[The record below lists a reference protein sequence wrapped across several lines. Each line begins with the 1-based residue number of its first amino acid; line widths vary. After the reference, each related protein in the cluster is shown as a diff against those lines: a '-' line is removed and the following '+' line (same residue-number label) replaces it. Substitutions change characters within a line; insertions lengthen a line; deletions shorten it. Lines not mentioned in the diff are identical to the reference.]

1 MLFDIFTTMSEHS
14 AEVGKDGN
22 GFHGTFFS
30 ESGFSGDMT
39 AVDAGPIFS
48 ELDDFF
54 ERIFGEKSASPVGLD
69 LKQFSSEADGEGTTA
84 DATAQKSDGDFDA
97 LIKGE
102 YKDAF
107 TRRCQRL
114 IDKRFKETKE
124 LEKFK
129 SGALPVLEFL
139 SERLGI
145 DSSDTS
151 AILEALMRERESG
164 SGDEQKSETVRED
177 AVKQNGEAEQVSEAD
192 KVGEAKA
199 ESEAEKTSEAES
211 EAEKVSEADGEK
223 ARSEE
228 AEKLRRLRDGFAERR
243 FKAARRI
250 YEEMLAEA
258 EELKKDY
265 SSFELEKECAAPAF
279 TALLGCGM
287 SVKDAY
293 EAVHKDSIIGEA
305 MEYTAKAV
313 AEALSH
319 SMQYRGARPSENSL
333 AGVSAPLGKRSVA
346 SMSEGEIFEILKK
359 VERGEKIRL

>member
-1 MLFDIFTTMSEHS
+1 M
-14 AEVGKDGN
+14 N
-22 GFHGTFFS
+22 
-30 ESGFSGDMT
+30 
-39 AVDAGPIFS
+39 
-48 ELDDFF
+48 
-54 ERIFGEKSASPVGLD
+54 
-69 LKQFSSEADGEGTTA
+69 
-84 DATAQKSDGDFDA
+84 
-97 LIKGE
+97 
-102 YKDAF
+102 
-107 TRRCQRL
+107 
-114 IDKRFKETKE
+114 
-124 LEKFK
+124 
-129 SGALPVLEFL
+129 
-139 SERLGI
+139 
-145 DSSDTS
+145 
-151 AILEALMRERESG
+151 
-164 SGDEQKSETVRED
+164 
-177 AVKQNGEAEQVSEAD
+177 
-192 KVGEAKA
+192 EAKA
-199 ESEAEKTSEAES
+199 ESEAEKVSEAEQAGEAQQVGGAKAES
-211 EAEKVSEADGEK
+211 EAEKASEADGEK

-228 AEKLRRLRDGFAERR
+228 AEKFRRLRDGFAERR

-265 SSFELEKECAAPAF
+265 SSFELEKECASPAF

-319 SMQYRGARPSENSL
+319 SMQYRGVRPSENSL

>member
-1 MLFDIFTTMSEHS
+1 MLFDIFTTLSEHS

-69 LKQFSSEADGEGTTA
+69 LKQFSSEADGEGASA
-84 DATAQKSDGDFDA
+84 DSSAQRSDGDFDA

-151 AILEALMRERESG
+151 AILEALMRERESE
-164 SGDEQKSETVRED
+164 SVREQKSESVRE
-177 AVKQNGEAEQVSEAD
+177 QSGEAEQVSGAEQ
-192 KVGEAKA
+192 VGEAKA
-199 ESEAEKTSEAES
+199 ESEAEKA
-211 EAEKVSEADGEK
+211 SEADGEK

-228 AEKLRRLRDGFAERR
+228 AEKFRRLRDGFAERR

-265 SSFELEKECAAPAF
+265 SSFELEKECASPAF